1 MHLWW
6 PFGQLIEWHEDGRAA
21 AAGVIVALQVWP
33 LQGKE
38 YVGWR
43 KGTPS
48 REGFDVRLPCGR
60 WGTRSYGPHTAGMC
74 HGHTWRSC
82 SLAGPDTQD
91 TWSANGWKETITGHG
106 FVVIKSFLTQRI
118 TNPGQFIAQYLWCL
132 FDARTF
138 YSFHCLTFHFNSSRG
153 FHEPHLLSACKA

>member
-21 AAGVIVALQVWP
+21 AAGVTVALRVWP

-38 YVGWR
+38 HVGWR

-48 REGFDVRLPCGR
+48 REGFDVRSPCGR

-91 TWSANGWKETITGHG
+91 TWSANGLKKITGHG
-106 FVVIKSFLTQRI
+106 LVVIKSFLTQRI
-118 TNPGQFIAQYLWCL
+118 ANSRQALQN
-132 FDARTF
+132 
-138 YSFHCLTFHFNSSRG
+138 SFHNIYDVHLMQEPFTVSTASHSILMQCMQGLT
-153 FHEPHLLSACKA
+153 LSW